1 MHDRNHNFVNLNYEG
16 ACFKSSHAVSDFPVN
31 TTQTRYPFM
40 IAIGTIHSIMNNK
53 VFLLNT
59 TMAILVLFFFIA
71 ILSGLILLTM
81 VVLFSLGEYYAI
93 EALIGAVLISC
104 LATVLFLV
112 KVLVPM
118 YDKMCPLPIANP
130 TSKDN

>member
-16 ACFKSSHAVSDFPVN
+16 ACFKSSHADSDFPVN
-31 TTQTRYPFM
+31 TTQIRYPFM
-40 IAIGTIHSIMNNK
+40 IAIGIIHSVMNNK

-59 TMAILVLFFFIA
+59 TIAILVLLFFIA

-118 YDKMCPLPIANP
+118 YDKMYPLPIANP

>member
-1 MHDRNHNFVNLNYEG
+1 
-16 ACFKSSHAVSDFPVN
+16 
-31 TTQTRYPFM
+31 M
-40 IAIGTIHSIMNNK
+40 IANGIIHSIMNNK
-53 VFLLNT
+53 AFLLNT
-59 TMAILVLFFFIA
+59 TIAILVLLFFIA

-112 KVLVPM
+112 KVLVRM
-118 YDKMCPLPIANP
+118 YDKMCPLPIADP

>member
-1 MHDRNHNFVNLNYEG
+1 VNLNYEG
-16 ACFKSSHAVSDFPVN
+16 ACFKSSRAVSDFPVN

-40 IAIGTIHSIMNNK
+40 IAIGIIHSIMNK

-59 TMAILVLFFFIA
+59 TIAILVLFFFIA

-104 LATVLFLV
+104 LATVLFLL
-112 KVLVPM
+112 KVLVPV

>member
-1 MHDRNHNFVNLNYEG
+1 
-16 ACFKSSHAVSDFPVN
+16 
-31 TTQTRYPFM
+31 M
-40 IAIGTIHSIMNNK
+40 IAIGIINSIMNNK

-59 TMAILVLFFFIA
+59 TIATLVLFFFIA
-71 ILSGLILLTM
+71 ILSVILLTM
-81 VVLFSLGEYYAI
+81 IVLFSLGEYYAI

-118 YDKMCPLPIANP
+118 SDKMCPLPIANP

>member
-16 ACFKSSHAVSDFPVN
+16 ACFKSSYAVSDISVD
-31 TTQTRYPFM
+31 TTQTTYPFM
-40 IAIGTIHSIMNNK
+40 IANGIIHSIMNNK
-53 VFLLNT
+53 AFLLNT
-59 TMAILVLFFFIA
+59 TIAILVLLFFIA

-112 KVLVPM
+112 KVLVRM
-118 YDKMCPLPIANP
+118 YDKMCPLPIADP

>member
-1 MHDRNHNFVNLNYEG
+1 
-16 ACFKSSHAVSDFPVN
+16 
-31 TTQTRYPFM
+31 
-40 IAIGTIHSIMNNK
+40 MNNK

-59 TMAILVLFFFIA
+59 TIAILVLFFFIA

-81 VVLFSLGEYYAI
+81 IVLFSLGEYYAI

-112 KVLVPM
+112 KVLVP
-118 YDKMCPLPIANP
+118 DVR
-130 TSKDN
+130 

>member
-40 IAIGTIHSIMNNK
+40 IAIGIIHSIMNNK

-59 TMAILVLFFFIA
+59 TIAILVLFFFIA
-71 ILSGLILLTM
+71 ILSELDFANYGCPFFIRRILCDRGLNWGSIDFM
-81 VVLFSLGEYYAI
+81 PRYGFIFSKG
-93 EALIGAVLISC
+93 VS
-104 LATVLFLV
+104 THVR
-112 KVLVPM
+112 
-118 YDKMCPLPIANP
+118 
-130 TSKDN
+130 

>member
-1 MHDRNHNFVNLNYEG
+1 MNLNYEG
-16 ACFKSSHAVSDFPVN
+16 SYFKSSHAVSDFPVN

-40 IAIGTIHSIMNNK
+40 IAIGIIHSIMNK

-59 TMAILVLFFFIA
+59 TIAILVLFFFIA